1 VISTIHG
8 ADLGFRHAG
17 SFGPYATAAWLPR
30 PRKVKVSGGPAMTGQ
45 QVNKPPYVSAS
56 ERCP

>member
-8 ADLGFRHAG
+8 ADLSIRHAG

-30 PRKVKVSGGPAMTGQ
+30 ARKVKVSGGPAMTDQ
-45 QVNKPPYVSAS
+45 QVTEPPYVSAS